1 MLRVYVSCSEC
12 LVFFLM
18 IRRPPRSTLTDTLLP
33 YTTLFRSGQFD
44 VVRQAPVRRRRLYGG
59 LASTCPTDRPPD
71 RPSRPATIEDAQRHR
86 PVVAPAHLRAP
97 RPDRAGPR
105 RAPTHTLPS
114 GPPTRPARPGS
125 RVGRRRTHS
134 CGHAS
139 RPNNGRGGRNGH

>member
-44 VVRQAPVRRRRLYGG
+44 VVRQAPVRRRRLCGG

-71 RPSRPATIEDAQRHR
+71 HPSHPATIEDAQRDR
-86 PVVAPAHLRAP
+86 QVVAPA
-97 RPDRAGPR
+97 PR
-105 RAPTHTLPS
+105 RAPRT
-114 GPPTRPARPGS
+114 S
-125 RVGRRRTHS
+125 RAVPRRTPPPALPPAPHPR
-134 CGHAS
+134 CPH
-139 RPNNGRGGRNGH
+139 H